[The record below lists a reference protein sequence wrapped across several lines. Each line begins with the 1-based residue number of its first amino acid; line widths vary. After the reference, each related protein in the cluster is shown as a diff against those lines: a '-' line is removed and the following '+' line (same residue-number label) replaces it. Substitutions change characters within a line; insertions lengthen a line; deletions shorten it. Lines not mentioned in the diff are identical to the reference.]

1 MQRLKNL
8 LRSALKFGKSKIGAR
23 FDAICAGLEEQDGL
37 RIFVNAAI
45 LVLTF
50 GLSLC
55 VGIILVKLIIR
66 YLHIFIIAVF
76 LAVALYSVVMK
87 FLGEDIGDGS
97 GEDSASII
105 LAEQEAAEIHEDLLM
120 LVYNAVAETS
130 ERMPIQRPR
139 DAFSIETSRE
149 KPYRM
154 EGSLAIHQFEIDC
167 DREIDHET
175 RNRLIRELQRHINQ
189 QSRRFQQL
197 VREGRPPVVYYIKE
211 NGNFLLLEIVLYS
224 QKHAEKMEASKRARI
239 EYQNCQERIDDPR
252 YRR

>member
-37 RIFVNAAI
+37 RVLKNVV
-45 LVLTF
+45 LLLLTF

-55 VGIILVKLIIR
+55 VGIILVKFFIQHL
-66 YLHIFIIAVF
+66 YLFIIAAF
-76 LAVALYSVVMK
+76 LAVGLYSAVLK
-87 FLGEDIGDGS
+87 FLGVDIDDGS
-97 GEDSASII
+97 GEDSASIM
-105 LAEQEAAEIHEDLLM
+105 LAEQEAEEIHADLLM
-120 LVYNAVAETS
+120 LTYNAVSEAA

-139 DAFSIETSRE
+139 DAYSIETSRE

-154 EGSLAIHQFEIDC
+154 EGSLAIHQFEVDC
-167 DREIDHET
+167 NREIDRET
-175 RNRLIRELQRHINQ
+175 RNSLIREIQRHINQ

-197 VREGRPPVVYYIKE
+197 VREGHPPVVYYIKE

-224 QKHAEKMEASKRARI
+224 PKHAEKIEASKRARI
-239 EYQNCQERIDDPR
+239 EYQNRQERIDDPI
-252 YRR
+252 YK